1 MSEMESVIGDKRL
14 KAQCMCGSVRFSAVP
29 VGREAT
35 ACHCKMCQRW
45 SAGSFFALPCGESVV
60 IEDEVD
66 LSFYRSSQWGE
77 RGFCSNCG
85 SSLFWKLHGRKDY
98 NVSLLAFDDLGGVRF
113 TTEYFIDG
121 KPDAYEFA
129 NETSK
134 LTGEQVF
141 ALFSQGQDH

>member
-1 MSEMESVIGDKRL
+1 MTVCSLKTRL
-14 KAQCMCGSVRFSAVP
+14 TCRF
-29 VGREAT
+29 T
-35 ACHCKMCQRW
+35 
-45 SAGSFFALPCGESVV
+45 
-60 IEDEVD
+60 D
-66 LSFYRSSQWGE
+66 LRNGE

-85 SSLFWKLHGRKDY
+85 SSLFWKLHGGNDY
-98 NVSLLAFDDLGGVRF
+98 NVSLLAFDDLDDVKF

-121 KPDAYEFA
+121 KPDAYAFA